1 MSPQPLNGH
10 DPSLFVPHMP
20 EVDVPKNIE
29 EIFDKARRAARGEL
43 RPLGKESG
51 AYVVL
56 VTPGRM
62 IVFQPCPPPGSMS
75 ETQVAMIERI
85 ISPKIKRNIAVI
97 AYTELK
103 AVKLDLQKAIPFIGM
118 LTGLAYMGHAVWL
131 FEGHASALAAG
142 CRDADVL
149 FVDGEM
155 VLHLEDDWVQVATS
169 TMRHKEIHVHDRKT
183 FALRKI

>member
-1 MSPQPLNGH
+1 
-10 DPSLFVPHMP
+10 MP

-29 EIFDKARRAARGEL
+29 EIFRQARRAARGEL
-43 RPLGKESG
+43 RPAGKESG
-51 AYVVL
+51 AYLVL

-62 IVFQPCPPPGSMS
+62 ILFQPCPPRGSMS
-75 ETQVAMIERI
+75 ETQVAMIGKI

-103 AVKLDLQKAIPFIGM
+103 AVKSDLNKAIPFIGM
-118 LTGLAYMGHAVWL
+118 LMGLAYIGHAVWL

-149 FVDGEM
+149 FVVGEM
-155 VLHLEDDWVQVATS
+155 VTHLQDDWAQIAAS
-169 TMRHKEIHVHDRKT
+169 TMRHQEIYIYDCKT
-183 FALRKI
+183 FALRKYNFSQAA